1 MEEKKKGSDD
11 PKFIAEQKAAEEILR
26 KLQDKKI
33 AGRR

>member
-1 MEEKKKGSDD
+1 MTEEKKGSDD

-33 AGRR
+33 AGKR